1 VTLGLMS
8 MLSDSEDFISLPT
21 LDIRATA
28 STSRSYYFNDTDRVI
43 LGSKGGLTNRS
54 SMIHEFGHFLEDEV
68 YSIRKSTNNFLIFM
82 ALSEIEG
89 GSAPIQNFE
98 SNVAFPDRLVHDIF
112 KATRSGKDRDI
123 IRALERAEQLGPSV
137 KRIAEIA
144 ILGPSSQ

>member
-1 VTLGLMS
+1 
-8 MLSDSEDFISLPT
+8 
-21 LDIRATA
+21 
-28 STSRSYYFNDTDRVI
+28 
-43 LGSKGGLTNRS
+43 
-54 SMIHEFGHFLEDEV
+54 
-68 YSIRKSTNNFLIFM
+68 M